1 MSNAIGRQL
10 GDFIVPGSR
19 IFVPGATGEP
29 QGLLDQMALMPDLSA
44 GTTYV
49 QFPIGGLN
57 TTDFSA
63 WHRDARVEAF
73 FMSPAL
79 RSGFAEGRVDFLPM
93 HMRRVFDHI
102 GNGPTFDVVL
112 VQAARDAEG
121 VLRHTFNL
129 DFLPAALANTRS
141 IVVQEN
147 SEINPPSGAPAID
160 EAGIALI
167 LEVASPVPEMQPA
180 PLDDAAEAI
189 GALVAELIPDGACI
203 QTGIGAIPQAIL
215 AALSEHNDLGMHGGL
230 IDDAGLALIHRGV
243 ITGVRKR
250 IDQGSHIAGI
260 AMGTGALYQA
270 LADAPSV
277 VFKPANYTHEVGV
290 ISQLDDFVSI
300 NSAVEIDLFGQVSA
314 EMVAGRQIS
323 GTGGSVDFMRGA
335 AASNGGLSIVALNA
349 TAKAGQ
355 VSRIV
360 PALREGSATTAART
374 DIDLVVTEYGVA
386 KLKGGSVDSRAQ
398 ALIDIA
404 APDFR
409 DELRESWR
417 ERRRAL

>member
-1 MSNAIGRQL
+1 MTNAIGRQL
-10 GDFIVPGSR
+10 VDFIVPGSR

-29 QGLLDQMALMPDLSA
+29 EGLLAQMALVPELSA

-57 TTDFSA
+57 TTNFSA

-93 HMRRVFDHI
+93 HMRRVYDHI
-102 GNGPTFDVVL
+102 GNGPMFDVVL

-129 DFLPAALANTRS
+129 DFLPAALGNTRS

-147 SEINPPSGAPAID
+147 PEIKPPSGAPAID
-160 EAGIALI
+160 EAGLALI
-167 LEVASPVPEMQPA
+167 LEVSSPIRELQPA
-180 PLDDAAEAI
+180 PLDRAAEAI

-243 ITGVRKR
+243 ITGRVNESIRGCILLGLQWAPARSIKR
-250 IDQGSHIAGI
+250 SQ
-260 AMGTGALYQA
+260 MRPALY
-270 LADAPSV
+270 LSP
-277 VFKPANYTHEVGV
+277 
-290 ISQLDDFVSI
+290 
-300 NSAVEIDLFGQVSA
+300 
-314 EMVAGRQIS
+314 QI
-323 GTGGSVDFMRGA
+323 TRMRWG
-335 AASNGGLSIVALNA
+335 
-349 TAKAGQ
+349 
-355 VSRIV
+355 
-360 PALREGSATTAART
+360 
-374 DIDLVVTEYGVA
+374 
-386 KLKGGSVDSRAQ
+386 
-398 ALIDIA
+398 
-404 APDFR
+404 
-409 DELRESWR
+409 
-417 ERRRAL
+417 